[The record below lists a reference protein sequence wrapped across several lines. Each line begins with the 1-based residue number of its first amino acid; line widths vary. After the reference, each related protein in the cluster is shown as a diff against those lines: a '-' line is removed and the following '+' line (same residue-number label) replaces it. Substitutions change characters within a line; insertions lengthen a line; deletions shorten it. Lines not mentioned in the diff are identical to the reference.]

1 MEKNIKKIIKKI
13 IKADWQEISKEFK
26 NRKYKLCHLDV
37 NTYKSTK
44 KSFEFVKDRLI
55 KGGVVVFDDYGIY
68 TTDSIKRYVK
78 QIEAKNKRDFTF
90 IYNYMDNVFNK
101 KVIFLVLNLL
111 INLIFCNKNNP
122 YH

>member
-1 MEKNIKKIIKKI
+1 MYKCKFPSYV
-13 IKADWQEISKEFK
+13 SKVFK

-90 IYNYMDNVFNK
+90 IYNYMGQCILIK
-101 KVIFLVLNLL
+101 K
-111 INLIFCNKNNP
+111 
-122 YH
+122 